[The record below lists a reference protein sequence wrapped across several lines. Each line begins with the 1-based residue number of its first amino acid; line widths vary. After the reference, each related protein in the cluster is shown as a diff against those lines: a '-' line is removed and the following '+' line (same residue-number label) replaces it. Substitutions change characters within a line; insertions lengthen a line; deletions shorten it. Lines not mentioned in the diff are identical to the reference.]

1 MKIKNYKILASVAL
15 VVILAMVFIMSGSP
29 SVQEPP
35 APQAPPPGLPID
47 GGILVLLAS
56 GLFYGIKKKLDK

>member
-35 APQAPPPGLPID
+35 APQQPPPGLPID
-47 GGILVLLAS
+47 GGVLLLLAS
-56 GLFYGIKKKLDK
+56 GVIYGIKKQINK